1 MKIVLSGI
9 STLFL
14 GCTLMMAGASAEEI
28 NKLDA
33 SVGLGMIVI
42 NSGNNLNTKGSNE
55 YLTDLD
61 SAADKE
67 SYVIPLILPSI
78 TYDVGETGGLKLYLD
93 TKPPID
99 EVGGFAINIGGNY
112 LYEDIGI
119 LDVNVFFSPF
129 EEAWENPYVVGVSRT
144 TTSTAKY
151 GAKVAFNR
159 IFGTGLRTNFV
170 YMNDDV
176 DRDVIGDLIP
186 ELGRDGEVYALNVNY
201 SFFPSKR
208 LEIRPRAGI
217 RKGFYDGD
225 SNSFTKYKIDL
236 EARYR
241 RGKLMIIP
249 RIFYSSSE
257 YDEVNP
263 IFNETREDDGYGV
276 SVKGNYIAPF
286 NWEDWSVQGL
296 INYSIGESNITFYDT
311 EGISAGLFMSY
322 HWN

>member
-1 MKIVLSGI
+1 MKNVWSGI
-9 STLFL
+9 TMLFL
-14 GCTLMMAGASAEEI
+14 GCTLMTAGASAEEVD
-28 NKLDA
+28 KFEA
-33 SVGLGMIVI
+33 SVGLGVIVI

-61 SAADKE
+61 SAAGKE
-67 SYVIPLILPSI
+67 SYVIPLIMPNA
-78 TYDVGETGGLKLYLD
+78 TYDIGKKGGLKLYLD

-112 LYEDIGI
+112 LYEGIGT
-119 LDVNVFFSPF
+119 LDVNAFFTPF
-129 EEAWENPYVVGVSRT
+129 EEAWENPYAVGVSRT

-159 IFGTGLRTNFV
+159 ILGTGLRVNFV

-176 DRDVIGDLIP
+176 DTDVIGDLIP
-186 ELGRDGEVYALNVNY
+186 ELGRDGEVYALNANY
-201 SFFPSKR
+201 SFFPSKK
-208 LEIRPRAGI
+208 LEIRPRAGV
-217 RKGFYDGD
+217 RKGYYDGD

-241 RGKLMIIP
+241 RGKLMIMP

-263 IFNETREDDGYGV
+263 IFNKIREDDGYGV

-296 INYSIGESNITFYDT
+296 INYSKGESNITFYDT
-311 EGISAGLFMSY
+311 EGISVGLFMSY
-322 HWN
+322 QF